1 MRCVD
6 ISYLFKEN
14 ILGYAEVLLN
24 MVLNKFCCCLDLHVG
39 AILISVFQI
48 VSGLLPLIKWTV
60 WVNIVIAIVLV
71 ASGKCLLYGTIR
83 RYPTTMFVS
92 LFLSMVGI
100 IFYIVAVIMAIII
113 LKNLDINGPN
123 FAEIAA
129 EDIAYAILTISM
141 FECIFLH
148 LYLQFAYADQER
160 IKYFMKIS
168 TIFTDEKIL
177 PFKLKWFL
185 LRHLNFI

>member
-1 MRCVD
+1 
-6 ISYLFKEN
+6 
-14 ILGYAEVLLN
+14 

-83 RYPTTMFVS
+83 RYPTTIFVS

-100 IFYIVAVIMAIII
+100 IFYIVAVIMAILI

-123 FAEIAA
+123 FAEIA
-129 EDIAYAILTISM
+129 
-141 FECIFLH
+141 C
-148 LYLQFAYADQER
+148 
-160 IKYFMKIS
+160 
-168 TIFTDEKIL
+168 
-177 PFKLKWFL
+177 
-185 LRHLNFI
+185 

>member
-1 MRCVD
+1 
-6 ISYLFKEN
+6 
-14 ILGYAEVLLN
+14 
-24 MVLNKFCCCLDLHVG
+24 MVLNKFCCCLDLNVG

-129 EDIAYAILTISM
+129 EDIAYAILMILLACLNVY
-141 FECIFLH
+141 FCICIYSLH
-148 LYLQFAYADQER
+148 TQTKRE
-160 IKYFMKIS
+160 
-168 TIFTDEKIL
+168 
-177 PFKLKWFL
+177 
-185 LRHLNFI
+185 